1 MDTDLKELERRTHR
15 ANFTRRSLEG
25 AGAGALA
32 GGLSAAALRAAG
44 IKVDPE
50 VLAMGATGA
59 GGFLGMAKA
68 RAENLKDTLRETRTD
83 DRHLRRLALREAVKQ
98 KHSAF
103 ADELALLLAAQVRG

>member
-1 MDTDLKELERRTHR
+1 
-15 ANFTRRSLEG
+15 
-25 AGAGALA
+25 
-32 GGLSAAALRAAG
+32 
-44 IKVDPE
+44 
-50 VLAMGATGA
+50 
-59 GGFLGMAKA
+59 MAKA